1 MNPLINRI
9 VAAAVRY
16 DTGEVIVSARHFD
29 RLMSEQIK
37 SLGIDTKKHEQG
49 FIDKFGNFHSRE
61 DAYKIAKFADQII
74 RDHHIEDKLF
84 SEHLY

>member
-16 DTGEVIVSARHFD
+16 NTGEVVVSARHFD
-29 RLMSEQIK
+29 RLMCEQIER
-37 SLGIDTKKHEQG
+37 LGIDSEKYEQG
-49 FIDKFGNFHSRE
+49 FIDKFGYFHSRE
-61 DAYKIAKFADQII
+61 AAYKVAEFADQII
-74 RDHHIEDKLF
+74 RDQHIKNKLF